1 MTGTSEELS
10 RSAAVL
16 SQIAQRGLVV
26 VIRSPTGPDA
36 LMVGRALLEA
46 GVDVLEVT
54 GTTPDCC
61 AVLAGLR
68 REAASH
74 VLLGI
79 GSIRRVDDVARA
91 DDAGADFLVSPGS
104 PVPLVEAMLDTGRLV
119 LPGVLTPTEVL
130 QVQALGIEAMK
141 LFPAQLVGPAGLQ
154 ALRGPFPGAAFIPTG
169 GIVPQDIRRWLD
181 AGALAVGV
189 GGSLAPATLPSDA
202 DTAGLADRARAL
214 LEDLSKRTA

>member
-1 MTGTSEELS
+1 MNEPPEERS
-10 RSAAVL
+10 RPEAVL
-16 SQIAQRGLVV
+16 GEIAQRGLIV
-26 VIRSPTGPDA
+26 VIRSPTGADA
-36 LMVGRALLEA
+36 FRVGRVLLEA
-46 GVDVLEVT
+46 GVDILEVT

-104 PVPLVEAMLDTGRLV
+104 PVPLVEAMLQTGRLV

-141 LFPAQLVGPAGLQ
+141 LFPAQLVGPAGLH
-154 ALRGPFPGAAFIPTG
+154 ALRGPFPDVAFVPTG
-169 GIVPQDIRRWLD
+169 GIAPQDVRRWMD

-189 GGSLAPATLPSDA
+189 GGSLAPPALSTGDDA
-202 DTAGLADRARAL
+202 AGLAQRARTL
-214 LEDLSKRTA
+214 LAGLSTRTS